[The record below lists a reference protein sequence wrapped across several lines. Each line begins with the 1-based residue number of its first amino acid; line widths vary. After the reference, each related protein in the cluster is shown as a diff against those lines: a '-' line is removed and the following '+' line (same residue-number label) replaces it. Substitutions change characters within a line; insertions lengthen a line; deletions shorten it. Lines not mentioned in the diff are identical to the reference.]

1 MRYREF
7 ELTEDELFE
16 LKMSPTNLAKMAKNI
31 DARVGMEFE
40 LIVPN
45 TEVEDEEFDP
55 VPDYDADER
64 FPTGP
69 GWTNEIMSFFR
80 GGEVSNST
88 RSIQRATDELNEN
101 FYDWVGEQEEEF
113 IASNEGQERAIEI
126 ATSNVSRDDF
136 ETDEEYETAVRE
148 YLTDN
153 EDDIRDKL
161 IDEFREDLDS
171 KFEEWLDDN
180 GIGTMSDFANEHS
193 LEWPYWTQPD
203 DYYGGSGLSIN
214 AVADDFSQAIGRP
227 VNASTSYH
235 GAYRQPGHYVV
246 EPDSSLHG
254 DEPGDGGLEF
264 VSPPLT
270 VAEMLEDIDRVAAWA
285 GRAGAYTNDSTGLHM
300 NVSVPEQKNL
310 DFVKLAMF
318 LGDNYILEQFGR
330 EGNTYCKSILK
341 NIKTI
346 ARNEPERV
354 TEMMRQFQSGLSDIA
369 SKVLH
374 TGQTQKYSSI
384 NNRGDWIEFR
394 GPGNDWLDEDLGL
407 VKNTLLRAV
416 VATDVATKPE
426 EFKQEYYKKL
436 YKTLAQGKED
446 DTIQYFAKYAAGE
459 LPQSALKAF
468 VRQIQGKR
476 KVDKLTHGAKDIM
489 LVWRVTGSA
498 NSPYQSQGTEVIA
511 PNEYGA
517 YKQAIAKW
525 SRNNGFYIGNYNI
538 EQWAQEHGWRAQPLR
553 AATTDDMNAMSE
565 KFYRVYVQGRS
576 DGVWIRAM
584 SEFQAKQ
591 LAVQRFSD
599 IFANAATN
607 DIMAINDPNYEG
619 PETPFNLRGRSG
631 EPEPVG
637 RQTLPQP
644 PETVDIGSMPSR
656 DQEFTGHWEVVSR
669 NTDEV
674 VSVISGI
681 GNAVADAERHAA
693 RWQQQTGFD
702 DPVYVRPLMR
712 PRDNLSRNQGEVD
725 QAQLDGE
732 PISGS
737 TLDRVRQRA
746 EQIQGFRVS
755 YTVTY
760 AGEVR
765 NNTVTIQARNADAAM
780 DVMRTNLQRA
790 GYTVDRIE
798 AEPVA
803 QSLEPPPEQVD
814 ISMPGRGT
822 ESLPPGNTRWLVLDQ
837 NDREV
842 YSFIARSDQAEANQ
856 YAINWLRGNNMIGH
870 GEFMVVPAR

>member
-55 VPDYDADER
+55 EPDYDADER

-88 RSIQRATDELNEN
+88 RSIQRAIDELNEN
-101 FYDWVGEQEEEF
+101 FLAWTDEQEEEF
-113 IASNEGQERAIEI
+113 LASNEGQERAIEI

-153 EDDIRDKL
+153 EDSIRDEL
-161 IDEFREDLDS
+161 LDEFRDDLDL

-180 GIGTMSDFANEHS
+180 GIGMMSDFASEHG

-203 DYYGGSGLSIN
+203 DFYGSSGLSIN
-214 AVADDFSQAIGRP
+214 AVADDFGQAIGRP

-270 VAEMLEDIDRVAAWA
+270 VAEMLEDIDKVAAWA

-300 NVSVPEQKNL
+300 NVSVPGQQNL

-330 EGNTYCKSILK
+330 AGNSYCKSILK
-341 NIKTI
+341 QIVGV
-346 ARNEPERV
+346 ARSEPGRV
-354 TEMMRQFQSGLSDIA
+354 EEMMRQFQGGLNQLA

-374 TGQTQKYSSI
+374 TGSTGKYSSI
-384 NNRGDWIEFR
+384 NNRGDWVEFR
-394 GPGNDWLDEDLGL
+394 GPGGDWLGDDLSA
-407 VKNTLLRAV
+407 VKNTMLRAV
-416 VATDVATKPE
+416 VALDVATKPE

-436 YKTLAQGKED
+436 YKTLSQGQD
-446 DTIQYFAKYAAGE
+446 NDVIQYFAKFAAGE

-476 KVDKLTHGAKDIM
+476 GVDKLTQGAKDIL
-489 LVWRVTGSA
+489 LVWKVTGSA
-498 NSPYQSQGTEVIA
+498 SSPYQSQGTEVIGKTQLDA
-511 PNEYGA
+511 FVE
-517 YKQAIAKW
+517 AIKKW
-525 SRNNGFYIGNYNI
+525 RLNIGSYSI
-538 EQWAQEHGWRAQPLR
+538 EEWAQEHGWRAQPLR
-553 AATTDDMNAMSE
+553 AATTDDMNALSD
-565 KFYRVYVQGRS
+565 KFYRVYPEGSSQ
-576 DGVWIRAM
+576 GVWVKAM
-584 SEFQAKQ
+584 SMFQA
-591 LAVQRFSD
+591 LTMAGQRFPD
-599 IFANAATN
+599 IFANVAAS
-607 DIMAINDPNYEG
+607 DIIAAHDPNYSG
-619 PETPFNLRGRSG
+619 PETPFNLRARLG
-631 EPEPVG
+631 EPQPVWREPPAQ
-637 RQTLPQP
+637 QT
-644 PETVDIGSMPSR
+644 PSR

-674 VSVISGI
+674 VSIISGI

-712 PRDNLSRNQGEVD
+712 PRDNLSRNQGEV
-725 QAQLDGE
+725 QQ
-732 PISGS
+732 
-737 TLDRVRQRA
+737 A
-746 EQIQGFRVS
+746 EQTQYRVD
-755 YTVTY
+755 YKVTY
-760 AGEVR
+760 RDEVR
-765 NNTVTIQARNADAAM
+765 NNSMTVPAANADAAM
-780 DVMRTNLQRA
+780 AAVRDRLERA
-790 GYTVDRIE
+790 RWTINRIE
-798 AEPVA
+798 AEPA
-803 QSLEPPPEQVD
+803 S
-814 ISMPGRGT
+814 SAARGS
-822 ESLPPGNTRWLVLDQ
+822 ESLPPGNTRWRVLDQ

-842 YSFIARSDQAEANQ
+842 YSFVHRNNQGEANQ
-856 YAINWLRGNNMIGH
+856 YAVNWLRQNGLLGS
-870 GEFMVVPAR
+870 GEFMVIPAR

>member
-55 VPDYDADER
+55 EPDYDADER

-88 RSIQRATDELNEN
+88 RSIQRAIDELNEN
-101 FYDWVGEQEEEF
+101 FLAWTDEQEEEF
-113 IASNEGQERAIEI
+113 LASNEGQERAIEI

-153 EDDIRDKL
+153 EDSIRDEL
-161 IDEFREDLDS
+161 LDEFRDDLDL

-180 GIGTMSDFANEHS
+180 GIGMMSDFASEHG

-203 DYYGGSGLSIN
+203 DFYGSSGLSIN
-214 AVADDFSQAIGRP
+214 AVADDFGQAIGRP

-270 VAEMLEDIDRVAAWA
+270 VAEMLEDIDKVAAWA

-300 NVSVPEQKNL
+300 NVSVPGQQNL

-330 EGNTYCKSILK
+330 AGNSYCKSILK
-341 NIKTI
+341 QIVGV
-346 ARNEPERV
+346 ARSEPGRV
-354 TEMMRQFQSGLSDIA
+354 EEMMRQFQGGLNQLA

-374 TGQTQKYSSI
+374 TGSTGKYSSI
-384 NNRGDWIEFR
+384 NNRGDWVEFR
-394 GPGNDWLDEDLGL
+394 GPGGDWLGDDLSA
-407 VKNTLLRAV
+407 VKNTMLRAV
-416 VATDVATKPE
+416 VALDVATKPE

-436 YKTLAQGKED
+436 YKTLSQGQD
-446 DTIQYFAKYAAGE
+446 NDVIQYFAKFAAGE

-476 KVDKLTHGAKDIM
+476 GVDKLTQGAKDIL
-489 LVWRVTGSA
+489 LVWKVTGSA
-498 NSPYQSQGTEVIA
+498 SSPYQSQGTEVIGKTQLDA
-511 PNEYGA
+511 FVE
-517 YKQAIAKW
+517 AIKKW
-525 SRNNGFYIGNYNI
+525 RLNIGSYSI
-538 EQWAQEHGWRAQPLR
+538 EEWAQEHGWRAQPLR
-553 AATTDDMNAMSE
+553 AATTDDMNALSD
-565 KFYRVYVQGRS
+565 KFYRVYPEGSSQ
-576 DGVWIRAM
+576 GVWVKAM
-584 SEFQAKQ
+584 SMFQA
-591 LAVQRFSD
+591 LTMAGQRFPD
-599 IFANAATN
+599 IFANVAAS
-607 DIMAINDPNYEG
+607 DIIAAHDPNYSG
-619 PETPFNLRGRSG
+619 PETPFNLRARLG
-631 EPEPVG
+631 EPQPVWREPPAQ
-637 RQTLPQP
+637 QT
-644 PETVDIGSMPSR
+644 PSR

-674 VSVISGI
+674 VSIISGI

-712 PRDNLSRNQGEVD
+712 PRDNLSRNQGEV
-725 QAQLDGE
+725 QQ
-732 PISGS
+732 
-737 TLDRVRQRA
+737 A
-746 EQIQGFRVS
+746 EQTQYRVD

-760 AGEVR
+760 RDEVR
-765 NNTVTIQARNADAAM
+765 NNSMTVPAANADAAM
-780 DVMRTNLQRA
+780 AAVRDRLERA
-790 GYTVDRIE
+790 RWTINRIE
-798 AEPVA
+798 AEPA
-803 QSLEPPPEQVD
+803 S
-814 ISMPGRGT
+814 SAARGS
-822 ESLPPGNTRWLVLDQ
+822 ESLPPGNTRWRVLDQ

-842 YSFIARSDQAEANQ
+842 YSFVHRNNQGEANQ
-856 YAINWLRGNNMIGH
+856 YAVNWLRQNGLLGS
-870 GEFMVVPAR
+870 GEFMVIPAR

>member
-16 LKMSPTNLAKMAKNI
+16 LKMSPTNLSKMAKNI

-45 TEVEDEEFDP
+45 AQGEEENEFESE
-55 VPDYDADER
+55 PDYDADER

-88 RSIQRATDELNEN
+88 RSINRAIDELNEN
-101 FYDWVGEQEEEF
+101 FYDWVAGDQEEYINSEEGLKRARQIAYDNINQDQYDTEQELVQAVQNYLDENEE
-113 IASNEGQERAIEI
+113 EI
-126 ATSNVSRDDF
+126 K
-136 ETDEEYETAVRE
+136 ET
-148 YLTDN
+148 
-153 EDDIRDKL
+153 L
-161 IDEFREDLDS
+161 IDEYNEDLDS
-171 KFEEWLDDN
+171 KFEEWLEDN
-180 GIGTMSDFANEHS
+180 GISMMSDFANEHS

-203 DYYGGSGLSIN
+203 DYYGGSGVSIN
-214 AVADDFSQAIGRP
+214 DVADDFSQAIGRP
-227 VNASTSYH
+227 VNASSSYH
-235 GAYRQPGHYVV
+235 GATRRPGHYVV

-254 DEPGDGGLEF
+254 DPGDGGLEF

-270 VAEMLEDIDRVAAWA
+270 VAEMLEDIDQVAAWA
-285 GRAGAYTNDSTGLHM
+285 GRIGAYTNDSTGLHM
-300 NVSVPEQKNL
+300 NVSVPNQQNL

-341 NIKTI
+341 SIKI
-346 ARNEPERV
+346 MARTEPERV

-384 NNRGDWIEFR
+384 NNRGDWVEFR
-394 GPGNDWLDEDLGL
+394 GPGGDWLGDDLSA
-407 VKNTLLRAV
+407 VKNTMLRAV
-416 VATDVATKPE
+416 VALDVATKPA

-436 YKTLAQGKED
+436 YKTLTQGKED

-476 KVDKLTHGAKDIM
+476 KVDKLTQGAKDIL

-498 NSPYQSQGTEVIA
+498 SSPYQSQGTEVLGKT
-511 PNEYGA
+511 ELD
-517 YKQAIAKW
+517 AIVEAIKKW
-525 SRNNGFYIGNYNI
+525 RLNIGSSSM
-538 EQWAQEHGWRAQPLR
+538 EEWAQEHGWKVQPLR
-553 AATTDDMNAMSE
+553 AATTDDMNQMSP
-565 KFYRVYVQGRS
+565 KFYYVKVENSPR
-576 DGVWIRAM
+576 GVWVRAM
-584 SEFQAKQ
+584 SEFQARTM
-591 LAVQRFSD
+591 AVQRFPD
-599 IFANAATN
+599 QFANAAFD
-607 DIMAINDPNYEG
+607 DIVAAHDPTYDG
-619 PETPFNLRGRSG
+619 QETAYNLRARLG
-631 EPEPVG
+631 EPQPVWREPPTQ
-637 RQTLPQP
+637 QT
-644 PETVDIGSMPSR
+644 PSG

-669 NTDEV
+669 NTNEV

-712 PRDNLSRNQGEVD
+712 PRDTVPRNQGEVE
-725 QAQLDGE
+725 QSE
-732 PISGS
+732 Y
-737 TLDRVRQRA
+737 RVD
-746 EQIQGFRVS
+746 

-760 AGEVR
+760 QDETR
-765 NNTVTIQARNADAAM
+765 NNSMTVPAANADAAM
-780 DVMRTNLQRA
+780 AAVRNRLERA
-790 GYTVDRIE
+790 GWTIDRIE
-798 AEPVA
+798 AEPVSSA
-803 QSLEPPPEQVD
+803 A
-814 ISMPGRGT
+814 RGT

-842 YSFIARSDQAEANQ
+842 YSFVHRSNQGEANQ
-856 YAINWLRGNNMIGH
+856 YAVNWLRQNGLLGS

>member
-45 TEVEDEEFDP
+45 AETEEEEFDP
-55 VPDYDADER
+55 EPDYDADER

-88 RSIQRATDELNEN
+88 RSIQRAIDELNEN
-101 FYDWVGEQEEEF
+101 FLAWTDEQEEEF

-153 EDDIRDKL
+153 KDDIRDEL
-161 IDEFREDLDS
+161 LDEFRDDLDL

-180 GIGTMSDFANEHS
+180 GIGMMSDFASEHG

-203 DYYGGSGLSIN
+203 DFYGSSGLSIN
-214 AVADDFSQAIGRP
+214 AVADDFGQAIGRP

-270 VAEMLEDIDRVAAWA
+270 VAEMLEDIDKVAAWA

-300 NVSVPEQKNL
+300 NVSVPDQKNL

-330 EGNTYCKSILK
+330 EGNTYCKSVLK
-341 NIKTI
+341 SIKII
-346 ARNEPERV
+346 ARTEPERV

-384 NNRGDWIEFR
+384 NNRGDWVEFR
-394 GPGNDWLDEDLGL
+394 GPGGDWLGDDLSA
-407 VKNTLLRAV
+407 VKNTMLRAV
-416 VATDVATKPE
+416 VALDVATKPE

-436 YKTLAQGKED
+436 YKTLAQGQD
-446 DTIQYFAKYAAGE
+446 NDVIQYFAKFAAGE

-468 VRQIQGKR
+468 VRQIQGQR
-476 KVDKLTHGAKDIM
+476 GVDKLTQGAKDIL
-489 LVWRVTGSA
+489 LVWKVTGDRT
-498 NSPYQSQGTEVIA
+498 SPYQSQGTEVVGKTQLDAFVEAI
-511 PNEYGA
+511 
-517 YKQAIAKW
+517 KQW
-525 SRNNGFYIGNYNI
+525 RLNIGSYSI
-538 EQWAQEHGWRAQPLR
+538 EEWAQEHGWKAQPLR
-553 AATTDDMNAMSE
+553 AATTDDLNTLSD
-565 KFYRVYVQGRS
+565 KFYRVYVEGSSQ
-576 DGVWIRAM
+576 GVWVKAM
-584 SEFQAKQ
+584 SEFQAKR
-591 LAVQRFSD
+591 LAIQRHAGMFNNATDYD
-599 IFANAATN
+599 IIAVH
-607 DIMAINDPNYEG
+607 DRNYEG
-619 PETPFNLRGRSG
+619 PETPYNLRARLG
-631 EPEPVG
+631 EPQPIWREP
-637 RQTLPQP
+637 LPQP
-644 PETVDIGSMPSR
+644 PETVDIGSIPSR
-656 DQEFTGHWEVVSR
+656 DQEFTGVWEIVSRPTDDVVSIM
-669 NTDEV
+669 T
-674 VSVISGI
+674 GL
-681 GNAVADAERHAA
+681 GNSVADAEAHAA
-693 RWQQQTGFD
+693 NWVRDTGFD
-702 DPVYVRPLMR
+702 DPIYVRPRMQAR
-712 PRDNLSRNQGEVD
+712 Q
-725 QAQLDGE
+725 QAQ
-732 PISGS
+732 
-737 TLDRVRQRA
+737 
-746 EQIQGFRVS
+746 
-755 YTVTY
+755 
-760 AGEVR
+760 
-765 NNTVTIQARNADAAM
+765 
-780 DVMRTNLQRA
+780 
-790 GYTVDRIE
+790 
-798 AEPVA
+798 
-803 QSLEPPPEQVD
+803 
-814 ISMPGRGT
+814 GT
-822 ESLPPGNTRWLVLDQ
+822 ESLPPGNTRWRVLDQ

-842 YSFIARSDQAEANQ
+842 YSFVHRNNQAEANQ

>member
-45 TEVEDEEFDP
+45 AEVNDEENEFDP
-55 VPDYDADER
+55 EPDYDADES

-88 RSIQRATDELNEN
+88 RSIQRAIDELNEN
-101 FYDWVGEQEEEF
+101 FLAWTDEQEDEF
-113 IASNEGQERAIEI
+113 LASNEGRERAIEI

-148 YLTDN
+148 YLTDK
-153 EDDIRDKL
+153 EDDIRDEL
-161 IDEFREDLDS
+161 LDEFRDDHDS

-180 GIGTMSDFANEHS
+180 GIGMMSDFASEHG

-203 DYYGGSGLSIN
+203 DFYGSSGLSIN
-214 AVADDFSQAIGRP
+214 AVADDFGQAIGRP

-270 VAEMLEDIDRVAAWA
+270 VAEMLEDIDKVAAWA

-300 NVSVPEQKNL
+300 NVSVPDQKNL

-330 EGNTYCKSILK
+330 EGNTYCKSVLK
-341 NIKTI
+341 SIKII
-346 ARNEPERV
+346 ARTEPERV

-384 NNRGDWIEFR
+384 NNRGNWVEFR
-394 GPGNDWLDEDLGL
+394 GPGGDWLGDDLSA
-407 VKNTLLRAV
+407 VKNTMLRAV
-416 VATDVATKPE
+416 VALDVATKPE

-436 YKTLAQGKED
+436 YKTLAQGQD
-446 DTIQYFAKYAAGE
+446 NDVIQYFAKYAAGE

-468 VRQIQGKR
+468 VRQIQGQR
-476 KVDKLTHGAKDIM
+476 GIDKLTQGAKDIL
-489 LVWRVTGSA
+489 LVWKVTGDRT
-498 NSPYQSQGTEVIA
+498 SPYQSQGTEVVGKTQLDAFVEAI
-511 PNEYGA
+511 
-517 YKQAIAKW
+517 KQW
-525 SRNNGFYIGNYNI
+525 RLNIGSYSM
-538 EQWAQEHGWRAQPLR
+538 EEWAQEHGWKAQPLR
-553 AATTDDMNAMSE
+553 AATTDDLNTLSD
-565 KFYRVYVQGRS
+565 KFYRVYVEGSSQ
-576 DGVWIRAM
+576 GVWVKAM
-584 SEFQAKQ
+584 SEFQAKR
-591 LAVQRFSD
+591 LAIQRHAGMFNNATDYD
-599 IFANAATN
+599 IIAVH
-607 DIMAINDPNYEG
+607 DRNYEG
-619 PETPFNLRGRSG
+619 PETPYNLRARLG
-631 EPEPVG
+631 EPQPIWREPPAQ
-637 RQTLPQP
+637 QT
-644 PETVDIGSMPSR
+644 PSR
-656 DQEFTGHWEVVSR
+656 DQEFTGVWEIVSR
-669 NTDEV
+669 PTDEV
-674 VSVISGI
+674 VSIMSGL
-681 GNAVADAERHAA
+681 GNSVADAEAHAA
-693 RWQQQTGFD
+693 NWARDTGFD
-702 DPVYVRPLMR
+702 DPIYVRPRMQAR
-712 PRDNLSRNQGEVD
+712 Q
-725 QAQLDGE
+725 QAQ
-732 PISGS
+732 
-737 TLDRVRQRA
+737 
-746 EQIQGFRVS
+746 
-755 YTVTY
+755 
-760 AGEVR
+760 
-765 NNTVTIQARNADAAM
+765 
-780 DVMRTNLQRA
+780 
-790 GYTVDRIE
+790 
-798 AEPVA
+798 
-803 QSLEPPPEQVD
+803 
-814 ISMPGRGT
+814 GT
-822 ESLPPGNTRWLVLDQ
+822 ESLPPGNTRWRVLDQ

-842 YSFIARSDQAEANQ
+842 YSFVHRNNQSEANQ

>member
-55 VPDYDADER
+55 EPDYDADER

-88 RSIQRATDELNEN
+88 RSINRAIDELNEN
-101 FYDWVGEQEEEF
+101 FYEWVGEQEEEF

-153 EDDIRDKL
+153 KDDIRDKL

-180 GIGTMSDFANEHS
+180 GIGMMSDFANEHS

-203 DYYGGSGLSIN
+203 DYYGSGGLSIN

-270 VAEMLEDIDRVAAWA
+270 LAEMLEDIDRVAAWA

-330 EGNTYCKSILK
+330 QGNNYCKSILK
-341 NIKTI
+341 QIVGV
-346 ARNEPERV
+346 ARSEPGRV
-354 TEMMRQFQSGLSDIA
+354 EEMMRQFQDGLNQLA

-374 TGQTQKYSSI
+374 TGSTGKYSSI
-384 NNRGDWIEFR
+384 NNRGDWVEFR
-394 GPGNDWLDEDLGL
+394 GPGGDWLGDDLSA
-407 VKNTLLRAV
+407 VKNTMLRAV
-416 VATDVATKPE
+416 VALDVATKPE

-436 YKTLAQGKED
+436 YKTLTQGKED

-476 KVDKLTHGAKDIM
+476 KVDKLTHGAKDIL
-489 LVWRVTGSA
+489 LVWKVTGSQS
-498 NSPYQSQGTEVIA
+498 SPYQSQGTEVLGKT
-511 PNEYGA
+511 ELD
-517 YKQAIAKW
+517 AIVEAIKKW
-525 SRNNGFYIGNYNI
+525 RLNIGSSSM
-538 EQWAQEHGWRAQPLR
+538 EEWAQEHGWKVQPLR
-553 AATTDDMNAMSE
+553 AATTDDLNAMSD
-565 KFYRVYVQGRS
+565 KFYRVYVEGSSQ
-576 DGVWIRAM
+576 GVWVKAM
-584 SEFQAKQ
+584 SGFQARTM
-591 LAVQRFSD
+591 ATQRFPD
-599 IFANAATN
+599 MFANATEY
-607 DIMAINDPNYEG
+607 DIIAAHDPNYDG
-619 PETPFNLRGRSG
+619 PETPYNLRARFG
-631 EPEPVG
+631 EPQPIWREPPAQ
-637 RQTLPQP
+637 QT
-644 PETVDIGSMPSR
+644 SSR

-674 VSVISGI
+674 VSIISGI

-712 PRDNLSRNQGEVD
+712 ARDNLSRNQGEVD
-725 QAQLDGE
+725 QAQQTE
-732 PISGS
+732 Y
-737 TLDRVRQRA
+737 RVD
-746 EQIQGFRVS
+746 
-755 YTVTY
+755 YTATY
-760 AGEVR
+760 RDEVR
-765 NNTVTIQARNADAAM
+765 NSSMTVQAANADAAM
-780 DVMRTNLQRA
+780 AAVRNRLERA
-790 GYTVDRIE
+790 RWTINRIE
-798 AEPVA
+798 AELVTQLA
-803 QSLEPPPEQVD
+803 SPPETVD
-814 ISMPGRGT
+814 IDMPGRARGT

-842 YSFIARSDQAEANQ
+842 YSFIARSNQGEANQ
-856 YAINWLRGNNMIGH
+856 YAANWLRGNNMVGQ
-870 GEFMVVPAR
+870 GEFTVVPAR